1 MSEFLNNEK
10 NEATLAQARAA
21 KVNSGNT
28 ASSTQLSNQGEKWL
42 ISGILVLFL
51 SVIFVSS
58 NGLGHL
64 KIALQSPNDSSICP
78 IYEPK
83 VPQTYLNDKSKVHNI
98 VHDEKF
104 RLQSVKKLSGA
115 VQVDTQIG
123 DNQPDVPDAPEQ
135 WVQFQA
141 FHDYLEK
148 TFPTVHKHLQVD
160 KVNTYGL
167 VFTWKGSNKNLKPSM
182 YIAHQDVVPVQKETL
197 KDWTYPPFDGHYDG
211 TYLYGRGA
219 LDCKNLLI
227 AMLEAL
233 ELLIAD
239 NFKPQ
244 RGIIV
249 AFGFDEESIGI
260 RGAAN
265 IAKHLEKKYGHD
277 SIYSL
282 IDEGP
287 GLTLDAG
294 TGQYI
299 ATPANG
305 EKGDLNIHVF
315 LSAPGGHSS
324 YPPDHTAVGIMA
336 ELSYNLENDPYEPFL
351 TSKNPVLRYLQC
363 LAVNTG
369 DKLPKFTRKAIL
381 RAGFDKLANNKVLK
395 MLLNNPMTN
404 YLVRTTQSL
413 DVVQGGEKA
422 NSLPE
427 HVKLVI
433 NHRVAIETP
442 FEEVEKHFS
451 DHVVEV
457 AKKYNISV
465 EAFGEQV
472 HSGDP
477 KNGQFTVVVYH
488 KTPAAPVSPSN
499 DTVWEYLAGT
509 TRHVFEDVVFT
520 NLSYP
525 IMTTPF
531 SLTGTTD
538 SKYYANLTKHI
549 YRYTPG
555 YPADFKENKI
565 HSVDEKVPFD
575 SHLHALAFYYEYIQN
590 VDTPDAGN

>member
-1 MSEFLNNEK
+1 MVS
-10 NEATLAQARAA
+10 
-21 KVNSGNT
+21 
-28 ASSTQLSNQGEKWL
+28 
-42 ISGILVLFL
+42 LVLFL

-58 NGLGHL
+58 KGLETVR
-64 KIALQSPNDSSICP
+64 IALQPTGDNTVCP
-78 IYEPK
+78 IHEPI
-83 VPQTYLNDKSKVHNI
+83 VPQTYLNDKSKLYNI

-104 RLQSVKKLSGA
+104 RLQSVQKLSGA

-148 TFPTVHKHLQVD
+148 TFPTVYKNLQVE

-167 VFTWKGSNKNLKPSM
+167 VYTWKGSNKNLKPSM
-182 YIAHQDVVPVQKETL
+182 FIAHQDVVPVQKETL
-197 KDWTYPPFDGHYDG
+197 KDWTYPPFDGYYDG
-211 TYLYGRGA
+211 TYVYGRGA

-244 RGIIV
+244 RSIIV

-265 IAKHLEKKYGHD
+265 IAKHLEKRYGHN

-287 GLTLDAG
+287 GLTLDAD
-294 TGQYI
+294 TNQYI

-305 EKGDLNIHVF
+305 EKGDLNVHVF

-324 YPPDHTAVGIMA
+324 YPPDHTTIGIMA
-336 ELSYNLENDPYEPFL
+336 ELSYNLENDPYEPIL
-351 TSKNPVLRYLQC
+351 TSKNPLLRYLQC
-363 LAVNTG
+363 LAINTG
-369 DKLPKFTRKAIL
+369 DKLPKLTKKAIL
-381 RAGFDKLANNKVLK
+381 RAGFDKVANSKA
-395 MLLNNPMTN
+395 LNFLIKNPMLN

-413 DVVQGGEKA
+413 DIVQGGEKA

-442 FEEVEKHFS
+442 FEEIEKHFS
-451 DHVVEV
+451 DHVVRV

-465 EAFGEQV
+465 DAFGEHV
-472 HSGDP
+472 YSGDS
-477 KNGQFTVVVYH
+477 KNGQFTIVVYH

-499 DTVWEYLAGT
+499 DTVWEYIAGT

-525 IMTTPF
+525 IVTSPF
-531 SLTGTTD
+531 ALTGTTD
-538 SKYYANLTKHI
+538 SKYYANLTRNI

-555 YPADFKENKI
+555 FPADFKENKI
-565 HSVDEKVPFD
+565 HSVDEKLPFD
-575 SHLHALAFYYEYIQN
+575 AHLHALAFYYEYIQN
-590 VDTPDAGN
+590 IDTPDADN

>member
-1 MSEFLNNEK
+1 MSEYLTNDK
-10 NEATLAQARAA
+10 NADALAKARAA
-21 KVNSGNT
+21 RVNREDNSSSAQLISPSG
-28 ASSTQLSNQGEKWL
+28 KWL
-42 ISGILVLFL
+42 VSGMLVLFL

-58 NGLGHL
+58 KGLETV
-64 KIALQSPNDSSICP
+64 KIALQPMGDNTVCP
-78 IYEPK
+78 IHEPI
-83 VPQTYLNDKSKVHNI
+83 VPQTYLNDKSKLYNI

-104 RLQSVKKLSGA
+104 RLQSVRKLSGA

-135 WVQFQA
+135 WVQFRA

-148 TFPTVHKHLQVD
+148 TFPTVYKYLQVE

-167 VFTWKGSNKNLKPSM
+167 VYTWKGSNKNLKPSM
-182 YIAHQDVVPVQKETL
+182 FIAHQDVVPVQKETL
-197 KDWTYPPFDGHYDG
+197 KDWTYPPFDGYYDG
-211 TYLYGRGA
+211 TYVYGRGA

-227 AMLEAL
+227 AMLETL

-244 RGIIV
+244 RSIIV

-265 IAKHLEKKYGHD
+265 IAKHLEKRYGHN

-287 GLTLDAG
+287 GLTLDAD
-294 TGQYI
+294 THQYI

-305 EKGDLNIHVF
+305 EKGDLNVHVF

-324 YPPDHTAVGIMA
+324 YPPDHTAIGIMA
-336 ELSYNLENDPYEPFL
+336 ELSYNLENDPYEPIL
-351 TSKNPVLRYLQC
+351 TSKNPLLRYLQC
-363 LAVNTG
+363 LAINTG
-369 DKLPKFTRKAIL
+369 DKLPKLTRKAIL
-381 RAGFDKLANNKVLK
+381 RAGFDKVANSKA
-395 MLLNNPMTN
+395 LNFLIKNPMLN

-413 DVVQGGEKA
+413 DIVQGGEKA

-442 FEEVEKHFS
+442 FEEIEKHFS
-451 DHVVEV
+451 DHVVRV

-465 EAFGEQV
+465 DAFGERV
-472 HSGDP
+472 YSGDS
-477 KNGQFTVVVYH
+477 KNGQFTIVVYH

-499 DTVWEYLAGT
+499 DTVWEYIAGT

-525 IMTTPF
+525 IVTTPF
-531 SLTGTTD
+531 ALTGTTD
-538 SKYYANLTKHI
+538 SKYYANLTRNI

-555 YPADFKENKI
+555 FPADFKENKI
-565 HSVDEKVPFD
+565 HSVDEKLPFD
-575 SHLHALAFYYEYIQN
+575 AHLHALAFYYEYIQN
-590 VDTPDAGN
+590 IDTPDADN